1 MTTPKWSELD
11 AAFMPLSPSPPEYG
25 GSVAGA
31 APPPAGGGSQ
41 DPLAQLFS
49 PASPSRRIKDRAATI
64 LVSIC
69 FAIAVIPLFWV
80 LWTVV
85 DKGSSVLFDPAW
97 WTNSQNGVTER
108 REGGGAFHAVIGSLV
123 QTLVAAIISVPIALL
138 GAVYL
143 VEYGRGRLARA
154 VGFMVDILT
163 GIPSIVA
170 ALFVYAVVITSLG
183 FQRQGF
189 AVSLALV
196 LLMIP
201 VVLRTTEEMLKLV
214 PHELREASLA
224 LGVPKWKTIV
234 RIVVPTALPG
244 IITGIMLGIARVI
257 GETAPLLI
265 LVGYSKAIN
274 FNLFDGFQGSL
285 PGMIVNESKNIAL
298 APSASR
304 AWGAALTLILIVL
317 VLNLAARLVA
327 RATKVSDR

>member
-1 MTTPKWSELD
+1 MTSQWTEVGAVFTPVNPAQTPTATNGNGPGPISL
-11 AAFMPLSPSPPEYG
+11 PSAP
-25 GSVAGA
+25 SGA
-31 APPPAGGGSQ
+31 
-41 DPLAQLFS
+41 LFT
-49 PASPSRRIKDRAATI
+49 PASSSRKIKNRAATV
-64 LVSIC
+64 LVAIC
-69 FAIAVIPLFWV
+69 FALALVPLAWV
-80 LWTVV
+80 LW
-85 DKGSSVLFDPAW
+85 SVLHNGLGTVLNADW
-97 WTNSQNGVTER
+97 WNHSQNGVTER
-108 REGGGAFHAVIGSLV
+108 REGGGAFHAALGSIL
-123 QTLVAAIISVPIALL
+123 QTLVAGIISVPIALM

-143 VEYGRGRLARA
+143 VEYAKGRLSRA
-154 VGFMVDILT
+154 VGFTVDILT

-170 ALFVYAVVITSLG
+170 ALFVYAVVITTLG

-244 IITGIMLGIARVI
+244 IITGIMLGVARVI

-274 FNLFDGFQGSL
+274 YNLFDGFQGSL
-285 PGMIVNESKNIAL
+285 PGMIVNESSNIAL
-298 APSASR
+298 EPAAGR

-327 RATKVSDR
+327 RLTKVGDR